1 MEKKKVQKEEVTT
14 PPPGQL
20 YSQFLVRTWQ
30 TIASHEARPGTGLG
44 ICAECFEEHV
54 SLVGM
59 GDSAVLPH
67 KASVLVPSPL
77 GHHKSPLYHLG
88 VGGLNNFFVQKINS

>member
-1 MEKKKVQKEEVTT
+1 MEKKGSERGSDYL

-30 TIASHEARPGTGLG
+30 TIASHEARPGTGPG

-54 SLVGM
+54 SLVCM

-77 GHHKSPLYHLG
+77 GHHRSPLYHWG
-88 VGGLNNFFVQKINS
+88 VGDLNNFFVQKINS